1 MNENTDVLGISGPD
15 WSLLFSDEIEIAAAR
30 RYWRALTVSM
40 QDAGTLG
47 PENEA
52 SVLRLI
58 TVYILYDRAMREV
71 AEKGA
76 VIPAKKRNSR
86 SIARVNP
93 HFTALTKL
101 STEATALESALGITP
116 RTRGKVSVRRRKA
129 NRTRAADRYLRVVK

>member
-1 MNENTDVLGISGPD
+1 MNTTPDILSVSEPD
-15 WSLLFSDEIEIAAAR
+15 WALVFSDEIELGAAA
-30 RYWRALTVSM
+30 RYWRAITIAM

-52 SVLRLI
+52 SVSRLI

-71 AEKGA
+71 AENGA
-76 VIPAKKRNSR
+76 VIPPKKRSSR

-101 STEATALESALGITP
+101 ASEATALESALGVTP
-116 RTRGKVSVRRRKA
+116 RARGKVTARQRKS
-129 NRTRAADRYLRVVK
+129 NRTLGADRYLKVVK

>member
-1 MNENTDVLGISGPD
+1 MNETTEILGISEPN
-15 WSLLFSDEIEIAAAR
+15 WLLLFSDEIEIAAAC
-30 RYWRALTVSM
+30 RYWRALTVAM
-40 QDAGTLG
+40 HDAGTLG

-71 AEKGA
+71 AENGA
-76 VIPAKKRNSR
+76 VIPAKKRSSR

-101 STEATALESALGITP
+101 SAEATALESALGITP
-116 RTRGKVSVRRRKA
+116 RARGKVTARKRKA
-129 NRTRAADRYLRVVK
+129 NRTQAADRYLKVIK

>member
-1 MNENTDVLGISGPD
+1 MNTTPDILGVSEPD
-15 WSLLFSDEIEIAAAR
+15 WALVFCDEIELGAAA
-30 RYWRALTVSM
+30 RYWRAITIAM

-52 SVLRLI
+52 SVSRLI

-71 AEKGA
+71 AENGA
-76 VIPAKKRNSR
+76 VIPAKKRSSR

-101 STEATALESALGITP
+101 SSEATALESALGVTP
-116 RTRGKVSVRRRKA
+116 RARGKVTARQ
-129 NRTRAADRYLRVVK
+129 